1 MWKIGESNKRSTN
14 ENDSERLQIG
24 RFGIGKLST
33 YILTRNLTYITK
45 KDGMFLLVTMDYSRI
60 KSDDKKKILL
70 DEIRISESD
79 AKKIVQQFT
88 FLDGKDMVAFPMF
101 GDNSEESW
109 TLSVLTDLKPKA
121 TEIQEGRLKWILRSA
136 LPLNPKFNLYYNCD
150 KIESSKINTAV
161 MNTWIVGKDDATAE
175 DLSFVTPGYD
185 EELKE
190 YYVDLQSLK
199 KVKGSFTLYE
209 DSLLGGKAAENGR
222 SHGIFL
228 SIRGRLINLDD
239 PLLGMEPFS
248 HGPFNRCRI
257 LIDADG
263 LDDNLTSTRES
274 VKDSQPLK
282 ELKEYIKKKFNNE
295 VRKYYFDAEEKK
307 EQKKSVGYRLSQTG
321 YAISRKPI
329 YNFVKKFFAN
339 EISNPYL
346 IEKPTGTTIE
356 ELLPQYD
363 SDEEDTQVIE
373 NIEWGILGSQSPIAK
388 LNLKTK
394 TVTINSLH
402 PYIANYSDAYRSTLP
417 LESLVIT
424 EVLTE
429 TNLYELGIDETDIRS
444 IMKKRDETFRQLAL
458 ADRESLPAAAQLLH
472 DSVAN
477 PLGLEDAVYRAFLS
491 LGFETQKIGGKGKP
505 DGYAEAFLGYTPEG
519 SPKNYSLTF
528 DAKSTAGER
537 IAAGTAKLSGLKRHQ
552 ADYSATYAVEV
563 AIGYAGE
570 NDPDSAIAKESKQQK
585 VTVLK
590 VQDLARLLLYAI
602 PKQLGLAK
610 LQDLFETCYTPA
622 ECEAWVSTWIQE
634 ETDQGPYFDIVDVV
648 YSLQKD
654 DRETPTVEVARLKVN
669 EKLNASYSTA
679 KIKTYAEALKNM
691 VPGQFHYD
699 GKYISVDCS
708 PEVMKRHITNAI
720 NSDIPVAM
728 RDIYSAMFATP

>member
-1 MWKIGESNKRSTN
+1 MLNLEQYQDAKKIDDIEVSISYKIIELFSAGLYSSPNKAFEELICNSYDAYADKVSVFVPPDLAADGAFIWVCDNGTGLDAEELKNLWKIGESNKRSTN

-70 DEIRISESD
+70 DEILISESD

-150 KIESSKINTAV
+150 KIESSKINAAV

-307 EQKKSVGYRLSQTG
+307 
-321 YAISRKPI
+321 SRKR
-329 YNFVKKFFAN
+329 V
-339 EISNPYL
+339 
-346 IEKPTGTTIE
+346 
-356 ELLPQYD
+356 
-363 SDEEDTQVIE
+363 
-373 NIEWGILGSQSPIAK
+373 
-388 LNLKTK
+388 
-394 TVTINSLH
+394 
-402 PYIANYSDAYRSTLP
+402 
-417 LESLVIT
+417 
-424 EVLTE
+424 
-429 TNLYELGIDETDIRS
+429 
-444 IMKKRDETFRQLAL
+444 
-458 ADRESLPAAAQLLH
+458 
-472 DSVAN
+472 
-477 PLGLEDAVYRAFLS
+477 
-491 LGFETQKIGGKGKP
+491 
-505 DGYAEAFLGYTPEG
+505 
-519 SPKNYSLTF
+519 
-528 DAKSTAGER
+528 
-537 IAAGTAKLSGLKRHQ
+537 
-552 ADYSATYAVEV
+552 
-563 AIGYAGE
+563 
-570 NDPDSAIAKESKQQK
+570 
-585 VTVLK
+585 
-590 VQDLARLLLYAI
+590 
-602 PKQLGLAK
+602 
-610 LQDLFETCYTPA
+610 
-622 ECEAWVSTWIQE
+622 
-634 ETDQGPYFDIVDVV
+634 
-648 YSLQKD
+648 
-654 DRETPTVEVARLKVN
+654 
-669 EKLNASYSTA
+669 
-679 KIKTYAEALKNM
+679 
-691 VPGQFHYD
+691 
-699 GKYISVDCS
+699 
-708 PEVMKRHITNAI
+708 
-720 NSDIPVAM
+720 
-728 RDIYSAMFATP
+728 